1 MLCLLNRLNFSS
13 GVLAEVCSEFS
24 PSLGERAVAQTVEQ
38 TVSARDET
46 SAFHHN
52 SDGSGPKVS
61 EVDGKAPAE
70 FNSSG
75 AG

>member
-24 PSLGERAVAQTVEQ
+24 PSLRERAVVEQ

-70 FNSSG
+70 FNSFG